1 MGDLLNKNRIIVHKL
16 NQTELHISTYK
27 NSDNSRIHNIVFF
40 RMLQQDC
47 PNGRL
52 TPAKFV
58 DMYKMF
64 FPSGNAEE
72 FCDHVFRTFDMDKN
86 GYIDFKVSIAWGFF
100 YCAKQTAVMKRVM
113 TTVLL
118 QRWIFQRYTLRD
130 ILVDHSAW
138 LNTIVDKIRA
148 ELTRG
153 NALDAA
159 ILPSRK
165 EDRTFYDVEISLAWI

>member
-1 MGDLLNKNRIIVHKL
+1 MYRYNTRV
-16 NQTELHISTYK
+16 TYE
-27 NSDNSRIHNIVFF
+27 NSDNSRIHDLAFF

-86 GYIDFKVSIAWGFF
+86 GYIDFKVSPRGVSYKTRIGADCCNEPCND
-100 YCAKQTAVMKRVM
+100 YRVTGGSSREDM
-113 TTVLL
+113 RRTT
-118 QRWIFQRYTLRD
+118 YSY
-130 ILVDHSAW
+130 VDHSA
-138 LNTIVDKIRA
+138 
-148 ELTRG
+148 
-153 NALDAA
+153 
-159 ILPSRK
+159 
-165 EDRTFYDVEISLAWI
+165 